1 MKLLEILNKRRIFK
15 LVLGLGNQSE
25 QQIRDCANIFAVAG
39 CDMFDINPSVSAI
52 NALFSG
58 IRDAGKSPEDFFLCL
73 SAGIDG
79 DPHTLKAFVDS
90 NKCNACE
97 KCVLACPQ
105 KAISFVDNSAFVNS
119 SKCIGCKRCKCPAIS
134 YKSTLFN
141 LGEVVALSNK
151 FNADCIELHI
161 SSNSSPLESIKYI
174 VDNSDA
180 LLSLCLDRKYYSNN
194 DIENLIRNVI
204 KINKSTNFIIQ
215 ADGVPMSG
223 GDDSFSSTLQAVAM
237 AHLVQKFGT
246 YILISG
252 GTNSKTALLADMC
265 GINFHGVSVGSFARK
280 IVFNSSDPLS
290 EAKNLVDSLKK
301 NY

>member
-25 QQIRDCANIFAVAG
+25 QQIRDCAGIFAAAG
-39 CDMFDINPSVSAI
+39 CDMFDINPSVPAI

-58 IRDAGKSPEDFFLCL
+58 IIDAGKSPDDFFLCL
-73 SAGIDG
+73 SLGIEG
-79 DPHTLKAFVDS
+79 DQHTFKAFVDPS
-90 NKCNACE
+90 KCIACE
-97 KCVLACPQ
+97 KCILSCPQ
-105 KAISFVDNSAFVNS
+105 NAISFKNNSAFVDS
-119 SKCIGCKRCKCPAIS
+119 LKCIGCKKCKCPAIS
-134 YKSTLFN
+134 YQSIPFDLK
-141 LGEVVALSNK
+141 EVVSLSNR

-180 LLSLCLDRKYYSNN
+180 LLSICLDRKYYSNN
-194 DIENLIRNVI
+194 DIEKLIQDVI
-204 KINKSTNFIIQ
+204 QITQSTNFIIQ

-246 YILISG
+246 YLLISG

-265 GINFHGVSVGSFARK
+265 GVNFHGISVGSFARK
-280 IVFNSSDPLS
+280 IVFNSSDPVS
-290 EAKNLVDSLKK
+290 EAKKLVDSLKK